1 VAVRLKLRIKV
12 SDKVIDA
19 IALLNS
25 GFEAPTP
32 QLLLPI
38 DTAKALNMWPP
49 EDAREVVLETAGGP
63 LRAWFYP
70 RKALVKVVTEDA
82 ESREV
87 LTDIIIS
94 PIADEPLISDML
106 AEELEIAVESFGRG
120 LWRFRWE
127 GKLRRSERKY

>member
-32 QLLLPI
+32 KLLLPI

-63 LRAWFYP
+63 HELGFT
-70 RKALVKVVTEDA
+70 TE
-82 ESREV
+82 S
-87 LTDIIIS
+87 
-94 PIADEPLISDML
+94 L
-106 AEELEIAVESFGRG
+106 AF
-120 LWRFRWE
+120 
-127 GKLRRSERKY
+127 